1 MALLGASIDPSLFRQ
16 DYSGFVNA
24 ANTNANA
31 IAGLGQTIANTAT
44 DYFKDQNDKKKVL
57 KQSSTQIDAAIKLYP
72 ELQGAFAPILDNLRD
87 ENISLNDRF
96 ASASATPGLIE
107 LAIGQ
112 SNKNREFGLKTRE
125 LNVQEGRYKRQDTS
139 EQNQL
144 GQQNQQDI
152 STSVGLFQ
160 SLGER
165 LTPEQVAT
173 ATDLIQS
180 GRGSNS
186 KAYLEAIFKGLP
198 TNEQNKVIEIGTKNG
213 GVAGTIPML
222 LNTTT
227 GVTKNITPPEDAL
240 PIDNPPPLDIPTVEG
255 IILPANETVLSTD
268 RKTATYQGK
277 TYTVDDGVL
286 QPKEPAP
293 PPPFGFKPAGGSLVS
308 VNTGDAPQQQR
319 ESAIDKSLL
328 IIKDEAAQA
337 ASQLS
342 KINEI
347 SDLLNKGVE
356 TGFAQDVLMQAGKV
370 FGQDV
375 SNQEAFKAA
384 SGSVALG
391 FINLTKGAISD
402 TEMTYFTQV
411 LAPSIGTS
419 VEGNKKIA
427 DYLRRSAEKA
437 AKVEEIISTG
447 MRSGKSAFDID
458 SEVQKFRNTETII
471 PKEVIRQNQRSP
483 EAQAMQEELDAIKA
497 GK

>member
-31 IAGLGQTIANTAT
+31 MAGLGQTIANTAT
-44 DYFKDQNDKKKVL
+44 DYFKDQNEKKKLL

-112 SNKNREFGLKTRE
+112 SNKNREFGFKERE
-125 LNVQEGRYKRQDTS
+125 LAAQEDRYAQQATS

-198 TNEQNKVIEIGTKNG
+198 ETEQNKVIEIGTKDG
-213 GVAGTIPML
+213 GISGTVPML
-222 LNTTT
+222 LNTATGTT
-227 GVTKNITPPEDAL
+227 RNITPPVSPL
-240 PIDNPPPLDIPTVEG
+240 PTNVPLPLDVPTVEG
-255 IILPANETVLSTD
+255 AILPANETVLSAD

-286 QPKEPAP
+286 QPREIATTT
-293 PPPFGFKPAGGSLVS
+293 PFGFKPAGGALVN

-319 ESAIDKSLL
+319 ETAIDKSLL
-328 IIKDEAAQA
+328 IIKDESAKA

-342 KINEI
+342 KIDETLN
-347 SDLLNKGVE
+347 LLNQGVE
-356 TGFAQDVLMQAGKV
+356 TGFAQDVLMQAGKI

-384 SGSVALG
+384 SGNIALG

-411 LAPSIGTS
+411 LAPNIGTS

-427 DYLRRSAEKA
+427 SYLRRAAEKA

-447 MRSGKSAFDID
+447 MRDKKSAFDID
-458 SEVQKFRNTETII
+458 SEVQKFRNTETILSEI
-471 PKEVIRQNQRSP
+471 TGTSGSP
-483 EAQAMQEELDAIKA
+483 LDEIYKKH
-497 GK
+497 GIE

>member
-44 DYFKDQNDKKKVL
+44 DYFKDQNDKKKIL

-87 ENISLNDRF
+87 ENISLNERF

-112 SNKNREFGLKTRE
+112 SNKNREFGLKSRE
-125 LNVQEGRYKRQDTS
+125 LDIQEGNYIARDRASQAAAYIDAIKPLKLTDDVYITGDNKGIDILKDEFGNIYDRQTKLRIIDAPGYAAGLPLDQVL
-139 EQNQL
+139 EQKDASGMPIN
-144 GQQNQQDI
+144 
-152 STSVGLFQ
+152 SVYNPAEPVNAGGL
-160 SLGER
+160 LPE
-165 LTPEQVAT
+165 LTPNVPQPTAEQQAILDAGGAVPPDQVAV
-173 ATDLIQS
+173 
-180 GRGSNS
+180 
-186 KAYLEAIFKGLP
+186 P
-198 TNEQNKVIEIGTKNG
+198 QNAN
-213 GVAGTIPML
+213 
-222 LNTTT
+222 
-227 GVTKNITPPEDAL
+227 
-240 PIDNPPPLDIPTVEG
+240 PIDSAANLSGGQPSQLTPRARSITKPPLV
-255 IILPANETVLSTD
+255 N
-268 RKTATYQGK
+268 
-277 TYTVDDGVL
+277 
-286 QPKEPAP
+286 
-293 PPPFGFKPAGGSLVS
+293 
-308 VNTGDAPQQQR
+308 VNTGDDPQQQR

-328 IIKDEAAQA
+328 TIKDEAAQA
-337 ASQLS
+337 ASQIS

-347 SDLLNKGVE
+347 SNLLNKGVE
-356 TGFAQDVLMQAGKV
+356 TGFAQDVLMQAGKL

-402 TEMTYFTQV
+402 KEMTYFTQV

-471 PKEVIRQNQRSP
+471 SEETGTSGSP
-483 EAQAMQEELDAIKA
+483 LGEIYKKH
-497 GK
+497 GI